1 MDIKQEEDQVR
12 SQLRE
17 QKELVK
23 VVVQDLEGEKFD
35 INQNQKKNMGEM

>member
-1 MDIKQEEDQVR
+1 MKQEEDQVR